1 MGRYPCGI
9 CLDGCGRRAH
19 QRWRNPGCACGPQP
33 GSASRRRD
41 DDRAGNRRRGTLARR
56 EAVPVGDWLLFD
68 FEKLPVPVLCRR
80 PLALRRPASASWV
93 LREAKQVAPTTR
105 LAGPEPSKSR
115 CAPPGRPLAV
125 TTSLNFKE
133 PLCVLRR
140 DFGDFLWAEAV
151 NLGELF
157 GDVADV
163 GGLVALAAMRD

>member
-1 MGRYPCGI
+1 MRCSNIGPRGARNWFRV
-9 CLDGCGRRAH
+9 LDSPRQLLSPHH
-19 QRWRNPGCACGPQP
+19 Q
-33 GSASRRRD
+33 D
-41 DDRAGNRRRGTLARR
+41 MLAI
-56 EAVPVGDWLLFD
+56 
-68 FEKLPVPVLCRR
+68 
-80 PLALRRPASASWV
+80 RRPASASWV

-163 GGLVALAAMRD
+163 GGLVALAAMRDGSGIRTVGLYQDAVQRDRLGDVAQHRGIV